1 MFTIQNRG
9 GREIVSRSDK
19 HGSRFAGGAS
29 LTFIE
34 WMHTHVPRHQLN
46 ADQRA
51 LVEWFDEYKKSD
63 REIGTVIG

>member
-9 GREIVSRSDK
+9 GREIVSSDQ
-19 HGSRFAGGAS
+19 RRCAGGAS
-29 LTFIE
+29 LTFIR

-51 LVEWFDEYKKSD
+51 LVEWFDKYEKSD
-63 REIGTVIG
+63 QKMGTVIG